1 MVRVRSVVMLL
12 LSESA
17 CLPGYRLNLPI
28 MLTSSGLTSL
38 HLIIARSQ
46 DLLPENPKDFR
57 SGVETARL
65 LGV

>member
-28 MLTSSGLTSL
+28 MLTSSGFPSL
-38 HLIIARSQ
+38 HLLIARGQ
-46 DLLPENPKDFR
+46 GLLPENPKDFR